1 MIFLL
6 TWITREPIVSAD
18 QIFAM
23 VCVLS
28 DTQQYRRSMKH
39 NRFNLI
45 FLIAAFVAALFV
57 AQLAMTDSIVDDHG
71 TVWTVVRDF
80 NKSSGGWDLQ
90 LIVNGDDE
98 RAIWV
103 TSDQILDQD
112 PVIALD
118 PLSGKPVIYW
128 SRQVGT
134 EFRIF
139 RSALQRGVFSEPSA
153 ITAGGLGFSD
163 RQPFVQYDGFGQCHL
178 VWFRQRSDGTGAAF
192 YTRNTG
198 VSWTLAEQINPV
210 LDDVIGT
217 VTIDVPLGEHDFLS
231 ATYQYFRPA
240 TGTTETREVCRGG
253 DTSPWSVCH

>member
-1 MIFLL
+1 MFTL
-6 TWITREPIVSAD
+6 
-18 QIFAM
+18 
-23 VCVLS
+23 VCVLPN
-28 DTQQYRRSMKH
+28 TQQYRRSMKQ

-45 FLIAAFVAALFV
+45 FLIAAFTAVLFIFTP
-57 AQLAMTDSIVDDHG
+57 ASADSLVDDHG

-80 NKSSGGWDLQ
+80 NKSTGGWDLQ

-103 TSDQILDQD
+103 TTDQILDQD

-139 RSALQRGVFSEPSA
+139 RSALQRGLFSEPSA
-153 ITAGGLGFSD
+153 VTAGGQGFSD

-178 VWFRQRSDGTGAAF
+178 VWFRQRSDGAGTALYA
-192 YTRNTG
+192 RCTG
-198 VSWTLAEQINPV
+198 VSWTSAEQISLF
-210 LDDVIGT
+210 LDNVIGT
-217 VTIDVPLGEHDFLS
+217 VTIDVPFSEHGFLS
-231 ATYQYFRPA
+231 ATYQYFRLA
-240 TGTTETREVCRGG
+240 SGTTETREVCRGG